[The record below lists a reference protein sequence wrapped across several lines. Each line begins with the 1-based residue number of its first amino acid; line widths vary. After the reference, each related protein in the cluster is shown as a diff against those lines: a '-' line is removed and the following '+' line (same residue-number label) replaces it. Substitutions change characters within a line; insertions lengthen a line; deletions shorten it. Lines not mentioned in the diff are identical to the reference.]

1 MSNDRTTT
9 VKRAI
14 KPVTITLTLTASR
27 VNENGTFSGFTVQKI
42 TGPNKTTKAAMPPM
56 GGGSIYLKVESLE
69 GIEVLAAAEAASP
82 TATAKVKLF

>member
-14 KPVTITLTLTASR
+14 KPVTITLTVTASR

-42 TGPNKTTKAAMPPM
+42 TGPNKTTRASMPPM

-69 GIEVLAAAEAASP
+69 GIEVLAAEAASP